1 MDVKGNGADEIGFQ
15 NCLGRGNVMCRNKM
29 ENHLKW
35 AKMWNRIILS
45 VFLIMIIVSLSSCG
59 IYKYRHTF
67 TIEKW
72 NRESEN
78 RRKIVNDLLKKHDIF
93 GMTEKEIIC
102 LLGEEEAYANTKTSF
117 KMSRIYFE
125 PENTLVYY
133 LGVDYMDDMW
143 LVISLDDGVVS
154 SYCIDIT

>member
-1 MDVKGNGADEIGFQ
+1 MFK
-15 NCLGRGNVMCRNKM
+15 NKM

-35 AKMWNRIILS
+35 SKMWNRIILS
-45 VFLIMIIVSLSSCG
+45 IFLIMIIVSLSSLG

-67 TIEKW
+67 TVEKW
-72 NRESEN
+72 NEDPEN
-78 RRKIVNDLLKKHDIF
+78 RRKIVANLLKKHDIV
-93 GMTEKEIIC
+93 GMTEKEIIF
-102 LLGEEEAYANTKTSF
+102 LLGEEDAYANTKTSF

-133 LGVDYMDDMW
+133 LGVGYMDDMW
-143 LVISLDDGVVS
+143 LVISLDDGIVS